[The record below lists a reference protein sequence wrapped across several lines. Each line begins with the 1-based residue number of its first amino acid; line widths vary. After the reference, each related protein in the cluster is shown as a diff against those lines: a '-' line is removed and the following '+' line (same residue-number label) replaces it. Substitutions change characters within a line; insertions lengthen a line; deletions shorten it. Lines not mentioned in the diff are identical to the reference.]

1 MLVVIVNDDC
11 HTLRQWQVQS
21 RKLGRPF
28 HRRLA
33 RRSHHRHSCG
43 NPGHGDGE
51 DGQGEI
57 DHHLR
62 KCGFD
67 GGMIRSHPELSQQ
80 VHVELGLGDELA
92 DRLGNNDFCDDSGK
106 GDLEGIDNGEGDL
119 EDIDSGEGDLEGLTF
134 ILSSLSS
141 QPPILA
147 GIPHTFRAITRTETT
162 DWKIQNNHYGHYHPN
177 IVS

>member
-92 DRLGNNDFCDDSGK
+92 DRLGNDDFCEDSGK
-106 GDLEGIDNGEGDL
+106 ADLEGIDN
-119 EDIDSGEGDLEGLTF
+119 GEGDLEGLTF

-162 DWKIQNNHYGHYHPN
+162 D
-177 IVS
+177 

>member
-1 MLVVIVNDDC
+1 
-11 HTLRQWQVQS
+11 
-21 RKLGRPF
+21 
-28 HRRLA
+28 
-33 RRSHHRHSCG
+33 
-43 NPGHGDGE
+43 
-51 DGQGEI
+51 
-57 DHHLR
+57 
-62 KCGFD
+62 
-67 GGMIRSHPELSQQ
+67 MIRSHPELSQQ

-92 DRLGNNDFCDDSGK
+92 DRLGNNDFC
-106 GDLEGIDNGEGDL
+106 E
-119 EDIDSGEGDLEGLTF
+119 DSGEGDLEGITF

>member
-11 HTLRQWQVQS
+11 HTLRQWPVQS

-43 NPGHGDGE
+43 NPGHGEGDGHGDGHSDGE
-51 DGQGEI
+51 DGQGEGEI
-57 DHHLR
+57 GDDGVDDDNDHHLR
-62 KCGFD
+62 ECGFD

-92 DRLGNNDFCDDSGK
+92 DRLGNNVMIVVK
-106 GDLEGIDNGEGDL
+106 VTLKVLITVKVTL
-119 EDIDSGEGDLEGLTF
+119 KVLP
-134 ILSSLSS
+134 SS
-141 QPPILA
+141 
-147 GIPHTFRAITRTETT
+147 
-162 DWKIQNNHYGHYHPN
+162 
-177 IVS
+177 